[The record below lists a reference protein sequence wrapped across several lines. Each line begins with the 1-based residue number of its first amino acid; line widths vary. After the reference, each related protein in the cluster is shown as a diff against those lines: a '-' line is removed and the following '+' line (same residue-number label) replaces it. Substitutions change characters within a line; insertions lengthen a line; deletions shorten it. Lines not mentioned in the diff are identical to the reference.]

1 MKAFFLGIFL
11 FLGFSFADTFWKPMQ
26 EALTLAK
33 KDKRP
38 LFIEYYADWCV
49 PCQVMQANVFSDK
62 EVQKKIED
70 NFYAVRLNVDSMDSV
85 FCESKSVPIKEC
97 YTSVLKLQGIPSYVI
112 LDYSGVSLLSLS
124 GAMGKEEMLRFL
136 DKILYEGFRKNSK
149 KKGVF

>member
-1 MKAFFLGIFL
+1 MKVFLLGLFL
-11 FLGFSFADTFWKPMQ
+11 FVGFSFADSFWKPMQ
-26 EALTLAK
+26 EALMLAK

-38 LFIEYYADWCV
+38 IFVEYYADWCV

-62 EVQKKIED
+62 AVQKKIED

-85 FCESKSVPIKEC
+85 FCESKNVPIKEC

-124 GAMGKEEMLRFL
+124 GAMGKEGMLRFL
-136 DKILYEGFRKNSK
+136 DKILYEGFQKNSK
-149 KKGVF
+149 KKGVL

>member
-1 MKAFFLGIFL
+1 
-11 FLGFSFADTFWKPMQ
+11 MQ

-38 LFIEYYADWCV
+38 VFVEYYADWCV

-85 FCESKSVPIKEC
+85 FCENKIVPIKEC
-97 YTSVLKLQGIPSYVI
+97 YTSVLNYKE
-112 LDYSGVSLLSLS
+112 SL
-124 GAMGKEEMLRFL
+124 AMLF
-136 DKILYEGFRKNSK
+136 
-149 KKGVF
+149 